1 MIHIDIRSNF
11 SILCPNFSRQCYNHS
26 RWLSNFSR
34 FSFQF
39 FKCAN
44 TFLVLGPLRGPLEVV
59 AEALELSES
68 RASASLN
75 NQGPFSVRIPNN
87 QTVSKKSNK
96 KTFCSQHICGFF
108 CRGGAEGMA
117 LAARM
122 ISRSNLKK
130 WLFMQLLSSFR
141 SEPLEP
147 EGWWRSK
154 HYNFLT
160 NSK

>member
-39 FKCAN
+39 FKCTN
-44 TFLVLGPLRGPLEVV
+44 TFLVLSPLRGPLEVV

-75 NQGPFSVRIPNN
+75 NQGPFSLRIPNN

-108 CRGGAEGMA
+108 CRGGGRGYGFSSSHDKSVKSEKMTFHAAAVILPKWTSRAGRLMEEQA
-117 LAARM
+117 LQFFD
-122 ISRSNLKK
+122 K
-130 WLFMQLLSSFR
+130 F
-141 SEPLEP
+141 
-147 EGWWRSK
+147 
-154 HYNFLT
+154 
-160 NSK
+160 